1 MCIVVLVVPYI
12 FTRNSFSSVTFTE
25 TGQIGDTIGGI
36 TSPFIGIISIFLLIK
51 TLLEQQKFNQKQ
63 VEKDDYT
70 LVKAISDDI
79 LSACNNLNF
88 QYYSAKN
95 ATLETANGSG
105 SLNLLD
111 PTYRGGLTI
120 TGGEFGKLHQDALYI
135 ASLYSFWCDKV
146 ADTSFSSEMAQGF
159 NGAISYYVEPVINY
173 LKRYQI
179 NKSIPVYGYTIS
191 DEDKKQ
197 AKMMCDKVDGSL
209 GRLNKLKPL
218 K

>member
-1 MCIVVLVVPYI
+1 MPYI

-79 LSACNNLNF
+79 ISACKNLKF

-105 SLNLLD
+105 RLNLLD
-111 PTYRGGLTI
+111 PLYRGVLTI
-120 TGGEFGKLHQDALYI
+120 TGGEFCKLHQDVLYI
-135 ASLYSFWCDKV
+135 ASLYCFLCNKV
-146 ADTSFSSEMAQGF
+146 ADASFSSEMSLCFQ
-159 NGAISYYVEPVINY
+159 GAISNYVTPVINY
-173 LKRYQI
+173 LKRYQ
-179 NKSIPVYGYTIS
+179 NNGSIPIKEYSIS
-191 DEDKKQ
+191 DEDKSQ
-197 AKMMCDKVDGSL
+197 AKMMCDKLDASL
-209 GRLNKLKPL
+209 NRLKKLNC
-218 K
+218 